1 MSENIVNTVTARFNT
16 VTGQMTEM
24 SQRKNETQSQG
35 PDEADKQNMR
45 RSLIRQNWLSRSQGR
60 ALVM

>member
-24 SQRKNETQSQG
+24 SKRKNETQSQG